1 MSSNRIQKFHNNGIF
16 ISKFGQGGLN
26 RPIDVAADQMG
37 RIYSPDFDNIDI
49 HTHSIVT
56 AHNDVFNISI
66 SNKLIRLTP

>member
-37 RIYSPDFDNIDI
+37 RIYSPDFDDI
-49 HTHSIVT
+49 
-56 AHNDVFNISI
+56 
-66 SNKLIRLTP
+66 LIFTPTV